1 VVQKVLFPDNQLGLL
16 GRAPFLPHDFLQIIR
31 DRSDTMTNTTET
43 PATPQKPDG
52 ILTTQTDNQT
62 FIIEVFFDHDSKETF
77 QDKLL
82 RSILAEES
90 ATG

>member
-1 VVQKVLFPDNQLGLL
+1 
-16 GRAPFLPHDFLQIIR
+16 
-31 DRSDTMTNTTET
+31 MTNTTET
-43 PATPQKPDG
+43 PETPQKPDG
-52 ILTTQTDNQT
+52 ILTTRTDNQT

-82 RSILAEES
+82 RVILSEES